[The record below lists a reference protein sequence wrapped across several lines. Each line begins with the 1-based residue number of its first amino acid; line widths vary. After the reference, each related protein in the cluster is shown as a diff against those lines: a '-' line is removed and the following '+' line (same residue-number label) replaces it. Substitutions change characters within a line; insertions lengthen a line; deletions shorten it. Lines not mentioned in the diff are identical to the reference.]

1 MRFVLSVLVLIVFTT
16 ENVRAQKVIRSS
28 SGIKP
33 VWIRN
38 VASLD
43 RQRHTGTY
51 EFRMVE
57 NSGESLPQLEK
68 DRIYALG
75 TYLESTHDI
84 SGVIERDYEDVLRGD
99 GYTDRISNSLTFK
112 TKTSVRT
119 FNAVMIDNY
128 WEQVRVPGIGIRYNY
143 YTLYAVTDHPGDFIT
158 DDFGTTELYGARG
171 LWRSAIVPGW
181 GQLYKGQTV
190 KGSLILGGCA
200 ALAGGIAVTEVLRQ
214 DCIRQISQTHEAYQK
229 QAYAVRVNNYA
240 TARNV
245 CIGAAAALYVYGLID
260 SIVSPGA
267 RRITVMDRVAGG
279 RRWSAVPAV
288 LPEGAAGIAAVM
300 KF

>member
-1 MRFVLSVLVLIVFTT
+1 MCCLYFLYEREEPFLVNPLYLQVSTRWYGFGVSGRILPMRFSSDASV
-16 ENVRAQKVIRSS
+16 
-28 SGIKP
+28 
-33 VWIRN
+33 
-38 VASLD
+38 
-43 RQRHTGTY
+43 
-51 EFRMVE
+51 
-57 NSGESLPQLEK
+57 NS
-68 DRIYALG
+68 Y
-75 TYLESTHDI
+75 
-84 SGVIERDYEDVLRGD
+84 
-99 GYTDRISNSLTFK
+99 
-112 TKTSVRT
+112 
-119 FNAVMIDNY
+119 Y